1 MDFLL
6 GSYKNGLLKKRPILL
21 PLTICFQDFYVLLFM
36 IPNET
41 VLIKFLFNWESKQN
55 NQHIFI
61 NTFKH

>member
-1 MDFLL
+1 
-6 GSYKNGLLKKRPILL
+6 
-21 PLTICFQDFYVLLFM
+21 M
-36 IPNET
+36 IPNGT